1 MTTTQPTTDINQCTP
16 HDVDASHLILDVRSR
31 DEFAREHIPGSLN
44 IPLDEL
50 LSRKDELL
58 ENHGRIVVSC
68 RSGNRAKSAYQ
79 TLEQQGFDN
88 LALLEGGLQ
97 NWKRANQP
105 TNSFKSG
112 ISIMR
117 QVQIIVGVM
126 VLSGVFIPA
135 LWFLAL
141 IAGAGMLIAGL
152 TDTCMMA
159 VMLQKMP
166 WNNTK
171 TDTGKTCSL

>member
-68 RSGNRAKSAYQ
+68 RSGNRAKNAYQ
-79 TLEQQGFDN
+79 TLEQHGFKN
-88 LALLEGGLQ
+88 LTLLEGGLQ
-97 NWKRANQP
+97 NWKRSNQP

-126 VLSGVFIPA
+126 VLTGLSIPA
-135 LWFLAL
+135 VWYLAL
-141 IAGAGMLIAGL
+141 IAGVGMLIAGL

-166 WNNTK
+166 WNK
-171 TDTGKTCSL
+171 TEASDGTNCSL